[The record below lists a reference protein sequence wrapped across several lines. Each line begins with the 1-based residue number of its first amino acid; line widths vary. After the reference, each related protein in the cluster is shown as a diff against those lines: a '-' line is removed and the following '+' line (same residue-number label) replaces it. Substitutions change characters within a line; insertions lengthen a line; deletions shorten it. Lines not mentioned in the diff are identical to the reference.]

1 MMKKMMVV
9 VLAAGVLVA
18 CDRTTNEN
26 TSLVVAPTSA
36 SGTVVVRVVPHSLP
50 AGVVTATPCA
60 VPSAFPTGFDLVI
73 VQTLPVNMSL
83 DQLTLHMSDGSSPIT
98 FPTQQLTTMF
108 GSMLVVGTRT
118 FDFQPQFVCTLIPPG
133 AIVGSAVLTDA
144 EGHAR
149 TVSVTVAS
157 SH

>member
-26 TSLVVAPTSA
+26 TSMVVAPTSA
-36 SGTVVVRVVPHSLP
+36 SGTIVVQVVPHSLP
-50 AGVVTATPCA
+50 VGVVTTTPCA
-60 VPSAFPTGFDLVI
+60 VVSAFPTGFDLVI
-73 VQTLPVNMSL
+73 VQTPPVNMFL

-108 GSMLVVGTRT
+108 GSMLIVGSRT
-118 FDFQPQFVCTLIPPG
+118 FDFQPQFACALTPPG
-133 AIVGSAVLTDA
+133 SIIGTAVLSDA
-144 EGHAR
+144 QGHAR
-149 TVSVTVAS
+149 TVSVTAAS